1 VTQGSGREITLLLK
15 QWAGGK
21 DSALDEL
28 VPIVY
33 DDLRRMAH
41 RQMTGERSGHTLQS
55 DALINEAF
63 LRLIKAKQ
71 VDWSNRA
78 HFFAYFATMMRRIL
92 VDHARTHCRQKRS
105 GARKEVSLNTSTMPK
120 SDADARISSLDDAL
134 CSLEKMDPRKAKIV
148 EMRYFGGFSV
158 EETAQAL
165 GISVRTVMND
175 MKFSKVWLIREMKSR
190 SRNNE
195 SGTNATD

>member
-63 LRLIKAKQ
+63 LRLIKARQ

-92 VDHARTHCRQKRS
+92 VDHARTHCRLKRS
-105 GARKEVSLNTSTMPK
+105 GTRKEVSLNTSILPE
-120 SDADARISSLDDAL
+120 SDADARISRLDDAI
-134 CSLEKMDPRKAKIV
+134 CSLEKMYPRKAKIV

-158 EETAQAL
+158 EETALAL
-165 GISVRTVMND
+165 GISARTVMND
-175 MKFSKVWLIREMKSR
+175 MKFSKVWLIREMESR
-190 SRNNE
+190 GQDYE